1 MKVTVFSYLCETL
14 ALGVLVTE
22 LVLVIY
28 VKSKKIS
35 KKNYRECNMV
45 KLTVGLKWQ
54 SIGTVFCFK
63 SVYVLIENNVFIV
76 GN

>member
-1 MKVTVFSYLCETL
+1 M
-14 ALGVLVTE
+14 LVTE